1 MVKYLQGDSG
11 MKKVN
16 RLRCVFIG
24 LVGISCSS
32 AWGEEWGK
40 HGGGHAEKRYSIL
53 SAINEKNVTNLG
65 VDWFF
70 DLPGAQD
77 GLAATPIVSDGV
89 IYITTSFSNVYA
101 VDSKTGRQIWHFNP
115 GVKAKHGF
123 SNSWAARVNRGVA
136 VEGNKV
142 IVATADCR
150 LIAVEKDTGKAM
162 WDVLTCDPSLEYSI
176 TGAPR
181 VANGKVF
188 IGNGISDF
196 GARGYLSSY
205 DLETGKM
212 VWRFWTV
219 PGDPKRG
226 HENETM
232 KMASK
237 TWADGY
243 AKNGGGSPWD
253 AIVYDEKYNQVI
265 FGTDSGIPYDPDVR
279 SPGGG
284 DNLFLNSIVAVDAN
298 TGRYKWHYQTVPNDA
313 WDFNSANHIIQA
325 ELNIDGKQK
334 DVLMQAPKNGFFY
347 VIDRSNGRLLKA
359 DPYVNATWA
368 SRIDLKSGRPI
379 ENPAARYHKTK
390 EGRSRVTPSL
400 LGGHNWH
407 PMSYSDKTGL
417 VYIPAHEFSTTYRL
431 NPDSQLGGALF
442 DWYGNDLNAERDDL
456 SKSATQIGRLIAWDP
471 RRGKAA
477 WTVDHEL
484 PMNGGVLSTAGNLVF
499 QGTATGKLN
508 ALSADKG
515 QLLWSFDLGS
525 AVQAP
530 PVTYM
535 RDGVQYVLI
544 PAGSGGIGRFMVP
557 LYGTGKSAVGPDR
570 LIAFSLNGR
579 KELPKDVESDEIV
592 PRPPFETEDKKLVEK
607 GRELFEENACGIC
620 HGSVAV
626 GRRPVGSS
634 VRDLRYMDAET
645 HKNFY
650 KIVLDGLYKALGMM
664 PHKDI
669 LSLDQARAIHYFI
682 VDSQWKLYN
691 EKNK

>member
-1 MVKYLQGDSG
+1 
-11 MKKVN
+11 MKKVHQVHY
-16 RLRCVFIG
+16 LLASLIV
-24 LVGISCSS
+24 ISCSGVR
-32 AWGEEWGK
+32 GEEWIK
-40 HGGGHAEKRYSIL
+40 HGGDYAEKRYSQL
-53 SAINEKNVTNLG
+53 SSITEKNIANLG

-77 GLAATPIVSDGV
+77 GLAATPIVVNGI
-89 IYITTSFSNVYA
+89 IYLTTSFSNVYA
-101 VDSKTGRQIWHFNP
+101 IDGKTGRQIWHFNP

-136 VEGNKV
+136 VEGDKV
-142 IVATADCR
+142 LVATADCR
-150 LIAVEKDTGKAM
+150 LIAIEKETGKKV
-162 WDVLTCDPSLEYSI
+162 WDTLTCDPSLEYSI

-181 VANGKVF
+181 VANGRVF

-219 PGDPKRG
+219 PGDPKKG
-226 HENETM
+226 YENKTIE
-232 KMASK
+232 MASK
-237 TWADGY
+237 TWAAGY

-298 TGRYKWHYQTVPNDA
+298 TGEYKWHYQTVPNDA

-325 ELNIDGKQK
+325 EINIDGERK

-347 VIDRSNGRLLKA
+347 VIDRSNGQLLKA
-359 DPYVNATWA
+359 DPYVNVTWA
-368 SRIDLKSGRPI
+368 SRIDLKSGRPV
-379 ENPAARYHKTK
+379 ENPAARYHKMK
-390 EGRSRVTPSL
+390 EGKARVTPSL
-400 LGGHNWH
+400 LGAHNWH
-407 PMSYSDKTGL
+407 PMSYSEQTGF

-431 NPDSQLGGALF
+431 NPNAQLGGALF
-442 DWYGNDLNAERDDL
+442 DWYGTDLNGEQNDL
-456 SKSATQIGRLIAWDP
+456 SKNAKQIGRLIAWDP
-471 RRGKAA
+471 RRGKEV
-477 WTVDHEL
+477 WSVDQEL

-499 QGTATGKLN
+499 QGTATGRFN
-508 ALSADKG
+508 AYSADKG
-515 QLLWSFDLGS
+515 RLLWAFDLGS

-530 PVTYM
+530 PVTFM
-535 RDGVQYVLI
+535 RDGVQYVLV
-544 PAGSGGIGRFMVP
+544 PAGSGGVGRFMVP
-557 LYGTGKSAVGPDR
+557 LYGTGAKAVGPDR
-570 LIAFSLNGR
+570 LIAFSLQG
-579 KELPKDVESDEIV
+579 KKTLPDERVDDETV
-592 PRPPFETEDKKLVEK
+592 PRPPFKVQDQKLVAK
-607 GRELFEENACGIC
+607 GRELYEENACGIC

-626 GRRPVGSS
+626 GRRPIGSS

-650 KIVLDGLYKALGMM
+650 KIVLDGLYKELGMM
-664 PHKDI
+664 PHKEI
-669 LSLDQARAIHYFI
+669 LSIDQAKAIHHFI
-682 VDSQWKLYN
+682 VDSQWKLYSN
-691 EKNK
+691 QNTKK